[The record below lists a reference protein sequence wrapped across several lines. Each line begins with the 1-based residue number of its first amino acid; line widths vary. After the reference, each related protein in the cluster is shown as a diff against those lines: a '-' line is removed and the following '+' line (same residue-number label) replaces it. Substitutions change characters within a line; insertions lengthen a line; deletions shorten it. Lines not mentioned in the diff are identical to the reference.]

1 MVLGLRSVLCVPL
14 LLKGITMGIIYVD
27 NRIQAG
33 IFTPDHLDLLNSIA
47 ANAAIAI
54 ENARLYQVAVEK
66 GRMERELQLAR
77 EVQTRLLPRDLPH
90 LVGWDFAALW
100 QPARETAGDFYD
112 FIYLGQEQIG
122 VVIADVSDKGMPAA
136 LYMALARSII
146 RSCVLSTTSPAEA
159 ITQANQLIC
168 TDSTYGTFVTLFYA
182 QINPITNEIIY
193 VNAGHNP
200 PLYFC
205 AAQDELIRLTRTG
218 IALGFDEIA
227 KYNQQSIE
235 LNPGDFVLFYTD
247 GITEAIDDQE
257 QEFGEERLQAVLFDQ
272 RHSSTTGICQVLE
285 QSIQSFIGTNAP
297 FDDITIVIVKRG

>member
-1 MVLGLRSVLCVPL
+1 
-14 LLKGITMGIIYVD
+14 
-27 NRIQAG
+27 
-33 IFTPDHLDLLNSIA
+33 
-47 ANAAIAI
+47 
-54 ENARLYQVAVEK
+54 
-66 GRMERELQLAR
+66 
-77 EVQTRLLPRDLPH
+77 
-90 LVGWDFAALW
+90 
-100 QPARETAGDFYD
+100 
-112 FIYLGQEQIG
+112 
-122 VVIADVSDKGMPAA
+122 MPAA
-136 LYMALARSII
+136 LYMALARSIV

-205 AAQDELIRLTRTG
+205 TAKDELIRLTRTG
-218 IALGFDEIA
+218 IALGFDETA
-227 KYNQQSIE
+227 KYTQQRIE
-235 LNPGDFVLFYTD
+235 LQPGDFVLFYTD

-257 QEFGEERLQAVLFDQ
+257 QEFGEELLQAILFDQ
-272 RHSSTTGICQVLE
+272 RHSSAARICQVLE